1 MPLKN
6 IRLKDFCSLSLSL
19 CREMFEPKIADYK
32 NGKYDSDGLITEIK
46 EQTPNFQ
53 PYSKGKDFADEEG
66 Y

>member
-1 MPLKN
+1 
-6 IRLKDFCSLSLSL
+6 
-19 CREMFEPKIADYK
+19 MFEPKIADYK
-32 NGKYDSDGLITEIK
+32 NGKYDNDGLITEIK

>member
-1 MPLKN
+1 M
-6 IRLKDFCSLSLSL
+6 IQAQGFSSLSLLL

-32 NGKYDSDGLITEIK
+32 SGKYDGEKLIKEIK
-46 EQTPNFQ
+46 EQTLNFQ